1 MNACCNMPLFVFAL
15 SLGSFTGATASQPLA
30 EVSAAIATPGL
41 TIATVLHAEG
51 AQVYECRAAADGD
64 LAWRARE
71 PTATLIFD
79 GSTVGRH
86 YAGPRWEY
94 VDGSAIQAKSA
105 SSAPGATE
113 DDIPWLL
120 LDVVDQ
126 RGNGRLSGVTHVQ
139 RVNTRGGV
147 ARRSGSLPQCAL
159 LSGLYILAVIYVGDS
174 SREIVLRQ
182 RGTGSNRVAKCQ
194 PVAQRQLGERS

>member
-1 MNACCNMPLFVFAL
+1 MNACWKMPLFVFAL
-15 SLGSFTGATASQPLA
+15 GLGSLTAAAAAQPSA

-41 TIATVLHAEG
+41 AIATVLHAEG
-51 AQVYECRAAADGD
+51 AQVYECRAASDGN
-64 LAWRARE
+64 LAWRPRE

-94 VDGSAIQAKSA
+94 VDGSVIKAKSV

-113 DDIPWLL
+113 DDIPWLQ

-126 RGNGRLSGVTHVQ
+126 RGNGKFSGVTHVQ
-139 RVNTRGGV
+139 RVNTRGGA
-147 ARRSGSLPQCAL
+147 ARGPCGEAGAFRSVPYAAD
-159 LSGLYILAVIYVGDS
+159 YIF
-174 SREIVLRQ
+174 LR
-182 RGTGSNRVAKCQ
+182 
-194 PVAQRQLGERS
+194 